1 MTWNGQSRRIGAA
14 GLCHGPNRLRR
25 SDLKSNVA
33 VRRRCSQWDLLQ
45 SVPDALL
52 KGSISDI
59 EWEIESKGWIL
70 HKPHYFRNKI
80 LESALV
86 SD

>member
-1 MTWNGQSRRIGAA
+1 
-14 GLCHGPNRLRR
+14 
-25 SDLKSNVA
+25 LKSNVA
-33 VRRRCSQWDLLQ
+33 VRRRCSQRDLLQ

-52 KGSISDI
+52 KGSTSDI
-59 EWEIESKGWIL
+59 EWESESDGWIL

-80 LESALV
+80 LEFVLV